1 MEEKLIEFLIELND
15 KGLINNH
22 DFDYEKEAK
31 NFANKDENKQ
41 LIIYNVVVFSEA
53 YLELVKQANLPPLT
67 NTQHKFAEWL
77 LLEENAKVISQIG
90 DLDTIFSSVR
100 RWLKNGR

>member
-41 LIIYNVVVFSEA
+41 LIIYNVVGSLPTRYE
-53 YLELVKQANLPPLT
+53 KNNLP
-67 NTQHKFAEWL
+67 
-77 LLEENAKVISQIG
+77 ENVRYAFCEAIEMYQQIQSYELG
-90 DLDTIFSSVR
+90 IINKDEFSKTMIEI
-100 RWLKNGR
+100 KNKYK

>member
-1 MEEKLIEFLIELND
+1 METKV
-15 KGLINNH
+15 
-22 DFDYEKEAK
+22 
-31 NFANKDENKQ
+31 ENKQ
-41 LIIYNVVVFSEA
+41 SSRNDGNTVLPAVFSQD
-53 YLELVKQANLPPLT
+53 YLEWVKQANLPPLT

-100 RWLKNGR
+100 RWVKNGR